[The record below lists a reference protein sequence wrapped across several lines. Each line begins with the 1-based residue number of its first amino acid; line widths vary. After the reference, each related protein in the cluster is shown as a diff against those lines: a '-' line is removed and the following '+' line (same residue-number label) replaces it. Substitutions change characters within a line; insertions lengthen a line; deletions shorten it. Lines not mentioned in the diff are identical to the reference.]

1 MSIIRSVLP
10 GIVGVYLLYAALFI
24 VSLDYTM
31 KIVLVFAIAG
41 GAGLATLG
49 TGQGTQRQAPV
60 VSLEPVSSFDLAK
73 ASEGV
78 DMVER
83 LHKLNA
89 QNFEG
94 SEIQFDYPGVRGKL
108 TKGKPPVVV
117 QASEKKDE
125 PDMSVG
131 TVEPA

>member
-1 MSIIRSVLP
+1 MSILRSVLP
-10 GIVGVYLLYAALFI
+10 AAAGMGVLYVVLLVESFDFVAKL
-24 VSLDYTM
+24 
-31 KIVLVFAIAG
+31 VLVVVIAG
-41 GAGLATLG
+41 GAGLATLLMSEEPKELI
-49 TGQGTQRQAPV
+49 APV
-60 VSLEPVSSFDLAK
+60 PSMPIPVFDSAK

-94 SEIQFDYPGVRGKL
+94 SEIEFTYPGVRGKL

-117 QASEKKDE
+117 QAPEKKDE
-125 PDMSVG
+125 PDTSAGM
-131 TVEPA
+131 VEPV